1 MNRLLLFFTLLLC
14 HTTYIYS
21 QLGEF
26 KIKES
31 NVPIN
36 WKEELI
42 ARGPSSQTKI
52 GSFCESKVFN
62 IINDNYIKSK
72 TYFTDSILTFTI
84 EKFDKKTIH
93 SAKPIKYLENTNIYL
108 RYDSITAG
116 NLKLPL
122 TKAFEIIYWS
132 DKMIVILE
140 VSTSTIDISTGR
152 KLTSTEIRKREE
164 ENYSDGDIIMYK
176 FYKQKC
182 NKKFAPQVE
191 IIMWD

>member
-1 MNRLLLFFTLLLC
+1 MNRLPSFFILLLFHSTNIF
-14 HTTYIYS
+14 S
-21 QLGEF
+21 QLSEF

-42 ARGPSSQTKI
+42 ARGSSSQTKI

-72 TYFTDSILTFTI
+72 TYFTDSILTFTK
-84 EKFDKKTIH
+84 EQFNKKTIQN
-93 SAKPIKYLENTNIYL
+93 AKPIKYLENGNIYL
-108 RYDSITAG
+108 RYDSIIVG
-116 NLKLPL
+116 KSRLPL

-132 DKMIVILE
+132 GKMIIINE
-140 VSTSTIDISTGR
+140 VSTSTIDINTGR
-152 KLTSTEIRKREE
+152 RLTSTEIQKKEE
-164 ENYSDGDIIMYK
+164 KNYKDGDMIMYK
-176 FYKQKC
+176 SVKQKC

-191 IIMWD
+191 IIMWE

>member
-1 MNRLLLFFTLLLC
+1 MNRLPSFFILLLFHSTNIF
-14 HTTYIYS
+14 S
-21 QLGEF
+21 QLSEF

-42 ARGPSSQTKI
+42 ARGSSSQTKI

-72 TYFTDSILTFTI
+72 TYFTDSILTFTK
-84 EKFDKKTIH
+84 EQFDKKTIQN
-93 SAKPIKYLENTNIYL
+93 AKPIKYLENGNIYL
-108 RYDSITAG
+108 RYDSIIVG
-116 NLKLPL
+116 KSRLPL

-132 DKMIVILE
+132 DKMIIINE
-140 VSTSTIDISTGR
+140 VSTSTIDINTGR
-152 KLTSTEIRKREE
+152 RLTSTEIQKKEE
-164 ENYSDGDIIMYK
+164 KNYKDGDMIMYK
-176 FYKQKC
+176 SVKQKC

-191 IIMWD
+191 IIMWE

>member
-1 MNRLLLFFTLLLC
+1 MNRLPSFFILLLFHSTNIF
-14 HTTYIYS
+14 S
-21 QLGEF
+21 QLSEF

-36 WKEELI
+36 WKDELI
-42 ARGPSSQTKI
+42 ARGASSETKI

-62 IINDNYIKSK
+62 ITNDNYIKSK
-72 TYFTDSILTFTI
+72 TYFTDSILTFTK

-93 SAKPIKYLENTNIYL
+93 SAQPIKFLENSNIYL
-108 RYDSITAG
+108 RYDSIIVG
-116 NLKLPL
+116 KSRLPL

-140 VSTSTIDISTGR
+140 VSTSTIDIRTGR

-164 ENYSDGDIIMYK
+164 ENYRDGDIIMYK
-176 FYKQKC
+176 SIKQKC

-191 IIMWD
+191 IIMWE